1 MARLTLDGLFR
12 LLDPSDPQARPD
24 GGAVAYT
31 LTTARREPD
40 ENRAEIWLAVPG
52 AEPRRL
58 AEGAC
63 PRWSPD
69 GRVLAYLRPVEG
81 RPQIHLLLMDGGEP
95 RWLTAAPLGA
105 CPPAR
110 ATGCRSIVTAR
121 HFRQPDTPTS
131 AG

>member
-1 MARLTLDGLFR
+1 MARLTLDDLFR
-12 LLDPSDPQARPD
+12 LAVPSDPQARPD

-63 PRWSPD
+63 PRWSP
-69 GRVLAYLRPVEG
+69 
-81 RPQIHLLLMDGGEP
+81 
-95 RWLTAAPLGA
+95 
-105 CPPAR
+105 
-110 ATGCRSIVTAR
+110 
-121 HFRQPDTPTS
+121 
-131 AG
+131 